1 MEQIAGDLRFSA
13 TDLVGHLNCRHLTEL
28 DRAVATG
35 TLARPHVW
43 DPLLEALW
51 ERGARHEQAYID
63 HLAGQGLTVTT
74 IPGIA
79 IDAAAEAETL
89 AAMRAGA
96 PVIVQAALRSGRWTG
111 RADVLRR
118 VETPSALGAWSYEPY
133 DTKLA
138 QDTKAGAVLQ
148 LCLYAELLAATQA
161 AAPEHVHV
169 VTPWTDFRPQTFRV
183 DDYGA
188 YFRQVRASL
197 EAQLD
202 AETIVTTYPEPVEHC
217 DVCRWRPSCG
227 DRRRTDDH
235 LSLVAGISKAQASE
249 LRAHGVTTMAG
260 LAALPLPWG
269 WKPERGARESYERVR
284 EQARIQVQ
292 GRAAGETRHE
302 LLPVLPDRGLSR
314 LPAPSDGDLFLDLEG
329 DPFVGEAGLEYL
341 FGYAWRDDAGAER
354 CTSDWALSRDEE
366 RAVFE
371 RFVDFAIN
379 RLEHWPDLHIYH
391 FAPYEPAALKR
402 LMGRYATREAEVDRL
417 LRAQVFVDLFAVARH
432 AIRASVESYS
442 IKKLEPLYGFIR
454 DAALPD
460 ANAAL
465 ATLQVALELGDP
477 TKIDPAVRGI
487 VQAYNRDDCISTWR
501 LRDWLEARRDEVIAS
516 GVQIDRPQPVAGAAP
531 EDVTAWTA
539 RIAPIIAALTQDVPA
554 DPADRTADQHG
565 RWLLANILD
574 WHRREKKA
582 AWWEFFR
589 LRDLTPEDLLDERAA
604 IAGLAYERELP
615 KQGRERTP
623 VHRYRFPAQDA
634 DVSDDAQLYALGG
647 ARVGTVADIST
658 EEGWIDIKKRG
669 DTADVHPEAI
679 FAHRDIKHADL
690 ANSLARLGEHVA
702 AHGLAGEGPYQPAR
716 DLLLRA
722 LPRVGGENVRREGE
736 APLDAALRLAA
747 DLPAG
752 VLPVQGPPGA
762 GKTFTGARMICRLA
776 AAGKTVG
783 ITANSHAV
791 IRNLIDEVLEAAK
804 EMRVDVRCLQKPKGK
819 VKQDDLPGLRFVTSN
834 DAAWDALGPDGPV
847 AGGTAW
853 LWAPEAATGRLDVL
867 VVDEAAQMSMAN
879 VLAVSQAAERLVLL
893 GDPRQLEQP
902 LQGSHPD
909 GTEVSALHHLLDGR
923 QTIAPDRGLFLAETY
938 RLHPEICAF
947 TSELFYERRLTSRA
961 GRERQTIENAGPLS
975 GHGLRHLAVPHT
987 GNRNAS
993 PEEAERIAALVHTAL
1008 AANPTW
1014 CDHNGHRRPLT
1025 LADILIITPYNA
1037 QLQELQARLPGA
1049 KIGTV
1054 DRFQGQQAPLVFY
1067 SMATSTPQDAPRGME
1082 FLYSLNR
1089 LNVATSR
1096 AKCVCVVI
1104 ASPALLAADCRT
1116 PRQMQLVNAFC
1127 RYLEMA
1133 APIDS
1138 GAGNYR

>member
-35 TLARPHVW
+35 ALARPHAW

-63 HLAGQGLTVTT
+63 HLAGQGLPLTT
-74 IPGIA
+74 IAGIA
-79 IDAAAEAETL
+79 IDATAQAETL

-148 LCLYAELLAATQA
+148 LCLYAELLTATQGV
-161 AAPEHVHV
+161 APEHVHV

-188 YFRQVRASL
+188 YFRQVRASI

-202 AETIVTTYPEPVEHC
+202 AEAIAETYPEPVEHC
-217 DVCRWRPSCG
+217 DVCRWRPRCG
-227 DRRRTDDH
+227 DRRRADDH
-235 LSLVAGISKAQASE
+235 LSLVAGISKAQAAE
-249 LRAHGVTTMAG
+249 LRARDVTTMAG
-260 LAALPLPWG
+260 LATLPLPWA

-284 EQARIQVQ
+284 EQARIQVE
-292 GRAAGETRHE
+292 GRAAGQVRHE
-302 LLPVLPDRGLSR
+302 LLPVLPDRGLAR
-314 LPAPSDGDLFLDLEG
+314 LPTPSDGDIFLDLEG

-354 CTSDWALSRDEE
+354 CTSDWALSRDDE
-366 RAVFE
+366 RAAFE
-371 RFVDFAIN
+371 RFVDFATD
-379 RLEHWPDLHIYH
+379 RLERWPGLHVYH

-442 IKKLEPLYGFIR
+442 IKKLEPLYGFTR

-477 TKIDPAVRGI
+477 TTLDPAVRGV
-487 VQAYNRDDCISTWR
+487 VQTYNRDDCVSTWR
-501 LRDWLEARRDEVIAS
+501 LRDWLEAQRDEVIAS
-516 GVQIDRPQPVAGAAP
+516 GVQLDRPQPVAGDAP
-531 EDVTAWTA
+531 EDVSAWMA
-539 RIAPIIAALTQDVPA
+539 RIAPTIAALTRDVPA
-554 DPADRTADQHG
+554 DPADRTAEQQG
-565 RWLLANILD
+565 RWLLANSLD

-604 IAGLAYERELP
+604 IAGLVFERELP
-615 KQGRERTP
+615 KRGREVTP

-634 DVSDDAQLYALGG
+634 DVSDDAKLFALGG
-647 ARVGTVADIST
+647 ARIGTVADISA

-669 DTADVHPEAI
+669 DTADVHPEAV
-679 FAHRDIKHADL
+679 FAHRDIPHTDL
-690 ANSLARLGEHVA
+690 ANALARLGEHVA
-702 AHGLAGEGPYQPAR
+702 AHGLVGDGPYQPAR

-722 LPRVGGENVRREGE
+722 PSRLGGEDVRREGE
-736 APLDAALRLAA
+736 APLDAALRLATE
-747 DLPAG
+747 LPAG
-752 VLPVQGPPGA
+752 VLAVQGPPGA
-762 GKTFTGARMICRLA
+762 GKTYTGARMICRLA

-791 IRNLIDEVLEAAK
+791 VRNLLDEVLEAAE
-804 EMRVDVRCLQKPKGK
+804 EMKVDVRCLQKPKGK
-819 VKQDDLPGLRFVTSN
+819 AKLDDLPGLRFVTKN
-834 DAAWDALGPDGPV
+834 ETAWDALGPDCPV

-853 LWAPEAATGRLDVL
+853 LWAPEGATSRLDVL
-867 VVDEAAQMSMAN
+867 VMDEAAQMSMAN
-879 VLAVSQAAERLVLL
+879 VMAVSQAAERLVLL
-893 GDPRQLEQP
+893 GDPQQLEQP

-909 GTEVSALHHLLDGR
+909 GTDVSALHHLLGGS

-938 RLHPEICAF
+938 RLHPKICDF
-947 TSELFYERRLTSRA
+947 TSELFYERRLTAQA

-975 GHGLRHLAVPHT
+975 GHGLRYLAVSHT

-993 PEEAERIAALVHTAL
+993 PEEAERIAALVEAAL
-1008 AANPTW
+1008 AGNPNW
-1014 CDHNGHRRPLT
+1014 RDHKGHQRPLT
-1025 LADILIITPYNA
+1025 LADMLIITPHNA

-1054 DRFQGQQAPLVFY
+1054 DRFQGQEAAMVFY
-1067 SMATSTPQDAPRGME
+1067 SMATSTAQDAPRGLE

-1096 AKCVCVVI
+1096 AKCLCVVV

-1133 APIDS
+1133 APIS
-1138 GAGNYR
+1138 APT

>member
-13 TDLVGHLNCRHLTEL
+13 TDLVSHLNCRHLTEL

-35 TLARPHVW
+35 ALALPHVW

-51 ERGARHEQAYID
+51 ERGARHEQAYVE
-63 HLAGQGLTVTT
+63 HLAGQGLPVTT
-74 IPGIA
+74 IAGIA
-79 IDAAAEAETL
+79 IDATAEAETL
-89 AAMRAGA
+89 AAMRAGL

-118 VETPSALGAWSYEPY
+118 VETTSKFGAWSYEPY

-138 QDTKAGAVLQ
+138 HDTKAGTVLQ
-148 LCLYAELLAATQA
+148 LCLYAELLATTQGVS
-161 AAPEHVHV
+161 PEHVHV
-169 VTPWTDFRPQTFRV
+169 VTPWTDFWPQTFRV

-188 YFRQVRASL
+188 YFRQVRASF
-197 EAQLD
+197 EAQIGVG
-202 AETIVTTYPEPVEHC
+202 AITETYPEPVEHC
-217 DVCRWRPSCG
+217 DVCRWRPRCG
-227 DRRRTDDH
+227 DRRRADDH
-235 LSLVAGISKAQASE
+235 LSLVAGISKVQAGE
-249 LRAHGVTTMAG
+249 LRARDVTTVAG
-260 LAALPLPWG
+260 LAALPLPLR
-269 WKPERGARESYERVR
+269 WKPERGNRESYERVR
-284 EQARIQVQ
+284 EQARIQIE
-292 GRAAGETRHE
+292 GRMAGRICYE
-302 LLPVLPDRGLSR
+302 LLPVLPDRGLPR
-314 LPAPSDGDLFLDLEG
+314 LPPPCDGDLFLDLEG
-329 DPFVGEAGLEYL
+329 DPFAGEAGLEYL
-341 FGYAWRDDAGAER
+341 FGYAWRDDDGAER
-354 CTSDWALSRDEE
+354 CTSDWALSPDHE
-366 RAVFE
+366 RAAFE
-371 RFVDFAIN
+371 RFVDFAIH
-379 RLEHWPDLHIYH
+379 RLERWPALHVYH
-391 FAPYEPAALKR
+391 FAAYEPAALKR

-417 LRAQVFVDLFAVARH
+417 LRAQVFVDLFAVARN

-442 IKKLEPLYGFIR
+442 IKKLEPLYGFVR
-454 DAALPD
+454 DAALPY

-465 ATLQVALELGDP
+465 ATLQVALELGD
-477 TKIDPAVRGI
+477 TTTIDPAVRSI

-516 GVQIDRPQPVAGAAP
+516 GVQIDRAQPVAGATP

-539 RIAPIIAALTQDVPA
+539 RIAPIIASLTQDVPA
-554 DPADRTADQHG
+554 DLAHRSADQHG

-589 LRDLTPEDLLDERAA
+589 LRDLTLEDLLDERTA
-604 IAGLAYERELP
+604 IAGLGFERELP

-623 VHRYRFPAQDA
+623 VHRYSFPAQDA

-647 ARVGTVADIST
+647 ARIGTVANIST

-669 DTADVHPEAI
+669 DTADVHPDAI
-679 FAHRDIKHADL
+679 FAHRDIKHTDL
-690 ANSLARLGEHVA
+690 ADSLARLGEHVA
-702 AHGLAGEGPYQPAR
+702 AHGLSGEGPYQPAR

-722 LPRVGGENVRREGE
+722 PPGIGGGDVRREGE
-736 APLDAALRLAA
+736 APMDAALRLAA

-776 AAGKTVG
+776 AAGKSVG
-783 ITANSHAV
+783 ITASSHAV
-791 IRNLIDEVLEAAK
+791 VRNLIDEILEAAK
-804 EMRVDVRCLQKPKGK
+804 EMQIDVRCLQKPKGK
-819 VKQDDLPGLRFVTSN
+819 VKQDDLPGLRFVSSN
-834 DAAWDALGPDGPV
+834 DAAWDALGPDSPV
-847 AGGTAW
+847 VGGTAW
-853 LWAPEAATGRLDVL
+853 LWAPELARGRLDVL

-909 GTEVSALHHLLDGR
+909 GTEVSALHHLLDGH

-961 GRERQTIENAGPLS
+961 GREHQTIENAGPLS
-975 GHGLRHLAVPHT
+975 GHGLRYLAVPHA

-993 PEEAERIAALVHTAL
+993 PEEAKRIAALVRTAL

-1014 CDHNGHRRPLT
+1014 RDHDGQQRPLT

-1037 QLQELQARLPGA
+1037 QLQELRARLPGA

-1054 DRFQGQQAPLVFY
+1054 DRFQGQQAPLVFF
-1067 SMATSTPQDAPRGME
+1067 SMATSTPQDAPRGLE

-1096 AKCVCVVI
+1096 AKCLCIVV

-1133 APIDS
+1133 APVDA
-1138 GAGNYR
+1138 GAEDER